1 MKRWCYRIALCLC
14 VCLLTLGL
22 CGRMEAAEVVASGT
36 CGENL
41 TWSLDGDGVLTIRGT
56 GEMKDY
62 QTDST
67 PWEGNRWKIKS
78 VVVESGVTSI
88 GANAFYDC
96 SALTSIALP
105 DSVTSIGERA
115 FSYCGAL
122 TGITLPDSVTEIGKY
137 AFIECSALKSITLPD
152 CITEIGERTF
162 FGCSALTSITLPDS
176 VTEIGA
182 YAFYKCDALTSI
194 VLPANITSIGQSAFF
209 GCSSLAQITLPA
221 RLREISDNT
230 FTDCSSLQTITI
242 PQGVTSIRYAAFSGC
257 SGLTNVTIPD
267 SVTSIGGYVFRSCS
281 SLKQITL
288 PDSLTSL
295 AWDVFRDC
303 SSLERIVLPARVT
316 EIPGE
321 AFWGCTNLKSVT
333 LPDDVEIIGGNA
345 FLDCINL
352 EQITLPDGV
361 RVINGSVFQG
371 CSSLKSIELPDGVTY
386 ISESSFQDC
395 SSLTEIR
402 IPDKVWAIGK
412 SAFQGCSSLQ
422 RVTLSRSVT
431 SIGESAFEGCGQL
444 QRIVIPDQVTSIGA
458 YAFYN
463 CKALKAAG
471 FAGDAP
477 ELGTRAF
484 WMDGE
489 DAAVSAIPGLALSY
503 IAGKENWTTPSY
515 SGYPTTLWDC
525 KVFSHWYLDT
535 VTEPTCTAEGYTAH
549 TCTVCGDRYRDQIV
563 PALGHQYADGFCI
576 RCGAQ
581 DSSQFSDVSANAW
594 YTSAVQYA
602 VEHGLMAGVGNNR
615 FGPEE
620 PMTRA
625 MLVTVL
631 WRYAGRPEAGKNPFT
646 DVPAGQW
653 YTEAVTWAAE
663 NGVVSGVG
671 NGRFAPNGNI
681 TREQMASILFRYAKL
696 TGLDTSKRG
705 ELAGFP
711 DEGQAQQLGAGG
723 TVLGRRRGD
732 HQRHCRRRPD
742 DPEAPGQ
749 RDQSASRLHPDAVYP
764 KQREGI
770 TKRTK
775 QSTFEKRTPLPVP
788 FTRVPG
794 GGVFCVWQAPWKGA
808 GTAAVDWHMGDGE
821 DRGSCCA
828 GRGIQWPE
836 GR

>member
-22 CGRMEAAEVVASGT
+22 CGRMEAAEVVDSGT
-36 CGENL
+36 CGESL

-56 GEMKDY
+56 GEMADY
-62 QTDST
+62 Q
-67 PWEGNRWKIKS
+67 PWAGNRWKIES
-78 VVVESGVTSI
+78 VVVEPGVTSI
-88 GANAFYDC
+88 GEQAFY
-96 SALTSIALP
+96 
-105 DSVTSIGERA
+105 
-115 FSYCGAL
+115 YC
-122 TGITLPDSVTEIGKY
+122 
-137 AFIECSALKSITLPD
+137 
-152 CITEIGERTF
+152 R
-162 FGCSALTSITLPDS
+162 ALTSITLPNS
-176 VTEIGA
+176 VRSIGEW
-182 YAFYKCDALTSI
+182 AFY
-194 VLPANITSIGQSAFF
+194 
-209 GCSSLAQITLPA
+209 
-221 RLREISDNT
+221 
-230 FTDCSSLQTITI
+230 DCRSLQTITI
-242 PQGVTSIRYAAFSGC
+242 PQGVTSIGYRAFDGC

-267 SVTSIGGYVFRSCS
+267 GVTSIGETAFYSCS
-281 SLKQITL
+281 SLQQITL

-295 AWDVFRDC
+295 GRSVFSHC
-303 SSLERIVLPARVT
+303 SSLERIVIPARVT
-316 EIPGE
+316 GIPI
-321 AFWGCTNLKSVT
+321 ATFCGCTNLKSVT
-333 LPDDVEIIGGNA
+333 LPDDIDWIGEDA
-345 FLDCINL
+345 FRDCVNL
-352 EQITLPDGV
+352 EQITLPDGLW
-361 RVINGSVFQG
+361 VINNSVFQGCSSLMEIRIPDKLGEIGKSAFQG
-371 CSSLKSIELPDGVTY
+371 CSSLKSIELPDSVT
-386 ISESSFQDC
+386 S
-395 SSLTEIR
+395 
-402 IPDKVWAIGK
+402 IGA
-412 SAFQGCSSLQ
+412 SAFQDCSSLQ
-422 RVTLSRSVT
+422 RVTLSRSRE
-431 SIGESAFEGCGQL
+431 IGESAFEGCGQL
-444 QRIVIPDQVTSIGA
+444 QRIIIPDQVTSIGP

-489 DAAVSAIPGLALSY
+489 AAAVSAIPGLALSY

-515 SGYPTTLWDC
+515 SGYPTNLWDC

-549 TCTVCGDRYRDQIV
+549 TCAACGDTYRDSYVARTEHNYYTAEVCSASCTEEGYVLMVCSSCGDRYRDQIV
-563 PALGHQYADGFCI
+563 PALGHQYANGFCI

-594 YTSAVQYA
+594 YASAVQYA

-711 DEGQAQQLGAGG
+711 DEGQVSSWA
-723 TVLGRRRGD
+723 R
-732 HQRHCRRRPD
+732 
-742 DPEAPGQ
+742 EAL
-749 RDQSASRLHPDAVYP
+749 SWAVG
-764 KQREGI
+764 EGI
-770 TKRTK
+770 I
-775 QSTFEKRTPLPVP
+775 S
-788 FTRVPG
+788 
-794 GGVFCVWQAPWKGA
+794 
-808 GTAAVDWHMGDGE
+808 GTAEG
-821 DRGSCCA
+821 
-828 GRGIQWPE
+828 GRTILKPQGNATRAQVASILMRFIRNSE
-836 GR
+836 KA

>member
-14 VCLLTLGL
+14 ACLLTLGL
-22 CGRMEAAEVVASGT
+22 CGRMEAAEVVDSGS
-36 CGENL
+36 CGESL

-56 GEMKDY
+56 GEMADFQAY
-62 QTDST
+62 ST
-67 PWEGNRWKIKS
+67 PWENNNWRIKS
-78 VVVESGVTSI
+78 VVVEPGVTSI
-88 GANAFYDC
+88 GANAFYY
-96 SALTSIALP
+96 AQNMT
-105 DSVTSIGERA
+105 T
-115 FSYCGAL
+115 
-122 TGITLPDSVTEIGKY
+122 ITLPTSVTKIGAG
-137 AFIECSALKSITLPD
+137 AFS
-152 CITEIGERTF
+152 R
-162 FGCSALTSITLPDS
+162 CSALTSITLPDS
-176 VTEIGA
+176 VTSIGA
-182 YAFYKCDALTSI
+182 QAFYDCSALTSVTLPDSVTSI
-194 VLPANITSIGQSAFF
+194 AAGMFEECSALKNVELPASITSIGSEAFKD
-209 GCSSLAQITLPA
+209 CSSLAQITLPA
-221 RLREISDNT
+221 RLREIGPYAFSN
-230 FTDCSSLQTITI
+230 CRSLQTITI
-242 PQGVTSIRYAAFSGC
+242 PQGVTSISFGAFSGC

-267 SVTSIGGYVFRSCS
+267 NVTSIGGYVFQS
-281 SLKQITL
+281 
-288 PDSLTSL
+288 
-295 AWDVFRDC
+295 C
-303 SSLERIVLPARVT
+303 SSLERIVIPAHLT
-316 EIPGE
+316 EIPSE
-321 AFWGCTNLKSVT
+321 TFWGCTNLKSVT
-333 LPDDVEIIGGNA
+333 LPDGIRGISGDA
-345 FLDCINL
+345 FRDCVSL
-352 EQITLPDGV
+352 EHITLPDSMWRIG
-361 RVINGSVFQG
+361 GSAFRG
-371 CSSLKSIELPDGVTY
+371 CSSLKSIELPDSVTY
-386 ISESSFQDC
+386 ISESTFQGC

-402 IPDKVWAIGK
+402 IPDEVRTIGK

-422 RVTLSRSVT
+422 HATLSRGLQE
-431 SIGESAFEGCGQL
+431 IGESAFEGCGQL
-444 QRIVIPDQVTSIGA
+444 QRIIIPDQVTSIGA

-549 TCTVCGDRYRDQIV
+549 TCAACGDRYRDQIV
-563 PALGHQYADGFCI
+563 PALGHQYANGFCI

-594 YTSAVQYA
+594 YASAVQYA
-602 VEHGLMAGVGNNR
+602 VEHGLMAGVGNGR

-711 DEGQAQQLGAGG
+711 DEGQVSSWA
-723 TVLGRRRGD
+723 R
-732 HQRHCRRRPD
+732 
-742 DPEAPGQ
+742 EAL
-749 RDQSASRLHPDAVYP
+749 SWAVG
-764 KQREGI
+764 EGI
-770 TKRTK
+770 I
-775 QSTFEKRTPLPVP
+775 S
-788 FTRVPG
+788 
-794 GGVFCVWQAPWKGA
+794 
-808 GTAAVDWHMGDGE
+808 GTAEG
-821 DRGSCCA
+821 
-828 GRGIQWPE
+828 GRTILKPQGNATRAQVASILMRFIRNSE
-836 GR
+836 KA

>member
-36 CGENL
+36 CGESL

-56 GEMKDY
+56 GEMADY
-62 QTDST
+62 Q
-67 PWEGNRWKIKS
+67 PWAGNRWKIES
-78 VVVESGVTSI
+78 VVVEPGVTSI
-88 GANAFYDC
+88 GEFYDC
-96 SALTSIALP
+96 SALTSI
-105 DSVTSIGERA
+105 
-115 FSYCGAL
+115 
-122 TGITLPDSVTEIGKY
+122 TLPNSVTEIGWY
-137 AFIECSALKSITLPD
+137 AF
-152 CITEIGERTF
+152 R
-162 FGCSALTSITLPDS
+162 GCS
-176 VTEIGA
+176 
-182 YAFYKCDALTSI
+182 ALTSI
-194 VLPANITSIGQSAFF
+194 VLPANITSIGQSAFS
-209 GCSSLAQITLPA
+209 GCSSLVRITLPA

-242 PQGVTSIRYAAFSGC
+242 PQGVTSISGRAFSGC
-257 SGLTNVTIPD
+257 SSLTNVTIPD
-267 SVTSIGGYVFRSCS
+267 SVTSIGDYVFQSCS
-281 SLKQITL
+281 SLQQITL

-295 AWDVFRDC
+295 GWSVFSHC
-303 SSLERIVLPARVT
+303 SSLERIVIPARVT
-316 EIPGE
+316 GIPI
-321 AFWGCTNLKSVT
+321 ATFCGCTNLKSVT
-333 LPDDVEIIGGNA
+333 LPDDIDWIGEDA
-345 FLDCINL
+345 FRDCVNL
-352 EQITLPDGV
+352 EQITLPDGLWE
-361 RVINGSVFQG
+361 INNSVFQGCSSLMEIRIPDKLGKIGKSAFQG
-371 CSSLKSIELPDGVTY
+371 CSSLKSIELPDSVT
-386 ISESSFQDC
+386 S
-395 SSLTEIR
+395 
-402 IPDKVWAIGK
+402 IGA
-412 SAFQGCSSLQ
+412 SAFQDCSSLQ
-422 RVTLSRSVT
+422 RVTLSRSLWE
-431 SIGESAFEGCGQL
+431 IGESAFEGCGQL
-444 QRIVIPDQVTSIGA
+444 QRIVIPEQVTSIGA

-535 VTEPTCTAEGYTAH
+535 VTKPTCTAEGYTAH

-594 YTSAVQYA
+594 YASAVQYA

-646 DVPAGQW
+646 DVSAGQW

-711 DEGQAQQLGAGG
+711 DEGQVSSWA
-723 TVLGRRRGD
+723 R
-732 HQRHCRRRPD
+732 
-742 DPEAPGQ
+742 EAL
-749 RDQSASRLHPDAVYP
+749 SWAVG
-764 KQREGI
+764 EGI
-770 TKRTK
+770 I
-775 QSTFEKRTPLPVP
+775 S
-788 FTRVPG
+788 
-794 GGVFCVWQAPWKGA
+794 
-808 GTAAVDWHMGDGE
+808 GTAEG
-821 DRGSCCA
+821 
-828 GRGIQWPE
+828 GRTILKPQGNATRAQVASILMRFIRNSE
-836 GR
+836 KA

>member
-22 CGRMEAAEVVASGT
+22 CGRMEAAEVVDSGS
-36 CGENL
+36 CGESL

-56 GEMKDY
+56 GEMADY
-62 QTDST
+62 QAYST
-67 PWEGNRWKIKS
+67 PWENNSWRIKS

-88 GANAFYDC
+88 GANAFYYAQNMTTITLPTSVTKIGAGAFSRCSALKSITLPDRITSIGAQAFSRC
-96 SALTSIALP
+96 SALTGIALP
-105 DSVTSIGERA
+105 DSVTSIGERV
-115 FSYCGAL
+115 FYYCEHLERAAL
-122 TGITLPDSVTEIGKY
+122 PGRATEIAAGMFAK
-137 AFIECSALKSITLPD
+137 CSALKNV
-152 CITEIGERTF
+152 E
-162 FGCSALTSITLPDS
+162 
-176 VTEIGA
+176 
-182 YAFYKCDALTSI
+182 
-194 VLPANITSIGQSAFF
+194 LPASITSIGSEAFEN
-209 GCSSLAQITLPA
+209 CSSLVQITLPA
-221 RLREISDNT
+221 RLREIGSYA
-230 FTDCSSLQTITI
+230 FYDCRSLQTITI
-242 PQGVTSIRYAAFSGC
+242 PQGVTSISSDTFSGC
-257 SGLTNVTIPD
+257 SSLTNVTIPD
-267 SVTSIGGYVFRSCS
+267 SVTRIVGSAFVGCS
-281 SLKQITL
+281 SLQQITL
-288 PDSLTSL
+288 PDSLTNL
-295 AWDVFRDC
+295 GYDVFRDC
-303 SSLERIVLPARVT
+303 SSLERIVIPARVT

-333 LPDDVEIIGGNA
+333 LPDGIRSIDGAA
-345 FLDCINL
+345 FQDCVSL
-352 EQITLPDGV
+352 EHITLPDG
-361 RVINGSVFQG
+361 
-371 CSSLKSIELPDGVTY
+371 LWSIE
-386 ISESSFQDC
+386 S
-395 SSLTEIR
+395 
-402 IPDKVWAIGK
+402 

-422 RVTLSRSVT
+422 HATLSRGLQE
-431 SIGESAFEGCGQL
+431 IGESAFEGCGQL
-444 QRIVIPDQVTSIGA
+444 QRIIIPDQVTSIGA

-535 VTEPTCTAEGYTAH
+535 VTKPTCTAEGYTAH

-711 DEGQAQQLGAGG
+711 DEGQVSSWA
-723 TVLGRRRGD
+723 R
-732 HQRHCRRRPD
+732 
-742 DPEAPGQ
+742 EAL
-749 RDQSASRLHPDAVYP
+749 SWAVG
-764 KQREGI
+764 EGI
-770 TKRTK
+770 I
-775 QSTFEKRTPLPVP
+775 S
-788 FTRVPG
+788 
-794 GGVFCVWQAPWKGA
+794 
-808 GTAAVDWHMGDGE
+808 GTAEG
-821 DRGSCCA
+821 
-828 GRGIQWPE
+828 GRTILKPQGNATRAQVASILMRFIRNSE
-836 GR
+836 KA

>member
-22 CGRMEAAEVVASGT
+22 CGRMEAAEVVDSGS
-36 CGENL
+36 CGESL

-56 GEMKDY
+56 GEMVDY
-62 QTDST
+62 PAAST

-78 VVVESGVTSI
+78 VVVEPGVTSI
-88 GANAFYDC
+88 GAKAFYYAQNMTTITLPTSVTKIGAGAFSCC
-96 SALTSIALP
+96 SALTSITLP
-105 DSVTSIGERA
+105 NSVTSIGERA
-115 FSYCGAL
+115 FSYC
-122 TGITLPDSVTEIGKY
+122 
-137 AFIECSALKSITLPD
+137 
-152 CITEIGERTF
+152 R
-162 FGCSALTSITLPDS
+162 ALTSITLPNR
-176 VTEIGA
+176 VTSIGEW
-182 YAFYKCDALTSI
+182 AFSYCSALTSI
-194 VLPANITSIGQSAFF
+194 ALSANITSIGQSAFS
-209 GCSSLAQITLPA
+209 GCSSLVQITLPA

-257 SGLTNVTIPD
+257 SSLTNITIPD
-267 SVTSIGGYVFRSCS
+267 SVTKIVGSAFMGCS
-281 SLKQITL
+281 SLQQITL
-288 PDSLTSL
+288 PDSLTNL
-295 AWDVFRDC
+295 GYGVFRDC
-303 SSLERIVLPARVT
+303 SSLERIVIPARVI

-333 LPDDVEIIGGNA
+333 LPDDVEIIGGDA
-345 FLDCINL
+345 FRDCVNL
-352 EQITLPDGV
+352 EHITLPDGV
-361 RVINGSVFQG
+361 REINGSAFRG
-371 CSSLKSIELPDGVTY
+371 CSSLKSIELPDRVTR
-386 ISESSFQDC
+386 INASTFQD
-395 SSLTEIR
+395 
-402 IPDKVWAIGK
+402 
-412 SAFQGCSSLQ
+412 CSSLQ
-422 RVTLSRSVT
+422 RVTLSRSLQEI
-431 SIGESAFEGCGQL
+431 SESAFEGCGQL
-444 QRIVIPDQVTSIGA
+444 QRIIIPDQVTSIGA

-489 DAAVSAIPGLALSY
+489 DATVSAIPGLALSY

-535 VTEPTCTAEGYTAH
+535 VTKPTCTAEGYTAH

-563 PALGHQYADGFCI
+563 PALGHQYANGFCI

-594 YTSAVQYA
+594 YASAVQYA

-711 DEGQAQQLGAGG
+711 DEGQVSSWA
-723 TVLGRRRGD
+723 R
-732 HQRHCRRRPD
+732 
-742 DPEAPGQ
+742 EAL
-749 RDQSASRLHPDAVYP
+749 SWAVG
-764 KQREGI
+764 EGI
-770 TKRTK
+770 I
-775 QSTFEKRTPLPVP
+775 S
-788 FTRVPG
+788 
-794 GGVFCVWQAPWKGA
+794 
-808 GTAAVDWHMGDGE
+808 GTAEG
-821 DRGSCCA
+821 
-828 GRGIQWPE
+828 GRTILKPQGNATRAQVASILMRFIRNSE
-836 GR
+836 KA

>member
-1 MKRWCYRIALCLC
+1 M
-14 VCLLTLGL
+14 
-22 CGRMEAAEVVASGT
+22 
-36 CGENL
+36 
-41 TWSLDGDGVLTIRGT
+41 
-56 GEMKDY
+56 
-62 QTDST
+62 
-67 PWEGNRWKIKS
+67 
-78 VVVESGVTSI
+78 
-88 GANAFYDC
+88 
-96 SALTSIALP
+96 
-105 DSVTSIGERA
+105 
-115 FSYCGAL
+115 
-122 TGITLPDSVTEIGKY
+122 
-137 AFIECSALKSITLPD
+137 
-152 CITEIGERTF
+152 
-162 FGCSALTSITLPDS
+162 
-176 VTEIGA
+176 
-182 YAFYKCDALTSI
+182 
-194 VLPANITSIGQSAFF
+194 
-209 GCSSLAQITLPA
+209 GCSSLRQITLP
-221 RLREISDNT
+221 N
-230 FTDCSSLQTITI
+230 
-242 PQGVTSIRYAAFSGC
+242 
-257 SGLTNVTIPD
+257 
-267 SVTSIGGYVFRSCS
+267 
-281 SLKQITL
+281 
-288 PDSLTSL
+288 SLTSL
-295 AWDVFRDC
+295 GWDVFRDC
-303 SSLERIVLPARVT
+303 SSLERIVIPARVT

-333 LPDDVEIIGGNA
+333 LPDGIRSIDGAA
-345 FLDCINL
+345 FQDCVSL
-352 EQITLPDGV
+352 EHITLPDGLWS
-361 RVINGSVFQG
+361 IGSSVFQG
-371 CSSLKSIELPDGVTY
+371 CSSLKSIELPDSVTY
-386 ISESSFQDC
+386 ISESTFQGC

-402 IPDKVWAIGK
+402 IPDEVRAIGK

-422 RVTLSRSVT
+422 HATLSRGLQE
-431 SIGESAFEGCGQL
+431 IGESAFEGCGQL
-444 QRIVIPDQVTSIGA
+444 QRIIIPDQVTSIGA

-711 DEGQAQQLGAGG
+711 DEGQVSSWA
-723 TVLGRRRGD
+723 R
-732 HQRHCRRRPD
+732 
-742 DPEAPGQ
+742 EAL
-749 RDQSASRLHPDAVYP
+749 SWAVG
-764 KQREGI
+764 EGI
-770 TKRTK
+770 I
-775 QSTFEKRTPLPVP
+775 S
-788 FTRVPG
+788 
-794 GGVFCVWQAPWKGA
+794 
-808 GTAAVDWHMGDGE
+808 GTAEG
-821 DRGSCCA
+821 
-828 GRGIQWPE
+828 GRTILKPQGNATRAQVASILMRFIRNSE
-836 GR
+836 KA

>member
-14 VCLLTLGL
+14 VCLLALGL
-22 CGRMEAAEVVASGT
+22 CGRMEAAEVVDSGT
-36 CGENL
+36 CGESL

-56 GEMKDY
+56 GEMTDY
-62 QTDST
+62 QTNST
-67 PWEGNRWKIKS
+67 AWEGNRWKIKS

-88 GANAFYDC
+88 GANAFYYVVNATAITLPTSVTKIGAGAFSYC
-96 SALTSIALP
+96 SALTSIAL
-105 DSVTSIGERA
+105 S
-115 FSYCGAL
+115 
-122 TGITLPDSVTEIGKY
+122 
-137 AFIECSALKSITLPD
+137 
-152 CITEIGERTF
+152 
-162 FGCSALTSITLPDS
+162 
-176 VTEIGA
+176 
-182 YAFYKCDALTSI
+182 
-194 VLPANITSIGQSAFF
+194 ANITSIGQSAFF
-209 GCSSLAQITLPA
+209 GCSSLQ
-221 RLREISDNT
+221 
-230 FTDCSSLQTITI
+230 
-242 PQGVTSIRYAAFSGC
+242 
-257 SGLTNVTIPD
+257 
-267 SVTSIGGYVFRSCS
+267 
-281 SLKQITL
+281 QITL

-303 SSLERIVLPARVT
+303 SSLERIVIPARVT

-361 RVINGSVFQG
+361 WVINGSAFRG
-371 CSSLKSIELPDGVTY
+371 CSSLKSIELPDRVTS
-386 ISESSFQDC
+386 ISASTFQGC

-402 IPDKVWAIGK
+402 IPDKVWTIGK

-422 RVTLSRSVT
+422 RVTLSRSLRE
-431 SIGESAFEGCGQL
+431 IGESAFEGCGQL

-463 CKALKAAG
+463 CKALKATG

-489 DAAVSAIPGLALSY
+489 NATVSAIPGLVLSY

-535 VTEPTCTAEGYTAH
+535 VTKPTCTAEGYTAH
-549 TCTVCGDRYRDQIV
+549 TCAACGDTYRDSYVARAEHNYYTIEVCGASCTEEGYVIMECGSCGDRYRDQIV
-563 PALGHQYADGFCI
+563 PALGHQYANGFCI
-576 RCGAQ
+576 RCGAE
-581 DSSQFSDVSANAW
+581 DSLGFSDVSANAW
-594 YTSAVQYA
+594 YASAVQYA
-602 VEHGLMAGVGNNR
+602 VEHGLMAGVGNGR

-631 WRYAGRPEAGKNPFT
+631 WRYAGRPEAGENPFT

-653 YTEAVTWAAE
+653 YTENVTWAAE

-711 DEGQAQQLGAGG
+711 DEGQVSSWA
-723 TVLGRRRGD
+723 R
-732 HQRHCRRRPD
+732 
-742 DPEAPGQ
+742 EAL
-749 RDQSASRLHPDAVYP
+749 SWAVG
-764 KQREGI
+764 EGI
-770 TKRTK
+770 I
-775 QSTFEKRTPLPVP
+775 S
-788 FTRVPG
+788 
-794 GGVFCVWQAPWKGA
+794 
-808 GTAAVDWHMGDGE
+808 GTAEG
-821 DRGSCCA
+821 
-828 GRGIQWPE
+828 GRTILKPQGNATRAQVASILMRFIRNSE
-836 GR
+836 KA

>member
-22 CGRMEAAEVVASGT
+22 CGRMEAAEVVDSGS
-36 CGENL
+36 CGESL

-56 GEMKDY
+56 GEMADY
-62 QTDST
+62 QAYST
-67 PWEGNRWKIKS
+67 PWENNSWRIKS

-88 GANAFYDC
+88 GANAFYYVVNATTITLPTSVTKIGAGAFSYC
-96 SALTSIALP
+96 SALTSITLPNRVTSIGAETFSYCYALTSITLP
-105 DSVTSIGERA
+105 NRVTSIGERA
-115 FSYCGAL
+115 FSYCSAL
-122 TGITLPDSVTEIGKY
+122 TGITLPDSVTEIGTY
-137 AFIECSALKSITLPD
+137 AFIECSALKSITLSD
-152 CITEIGERTF
+152 RITEIGERTF
-162 FGCSALTSITLPDS
+162 FGCSALTSVTLPDS
-176 VTEIGA
+176 VTEIGK

-194 VLPANITSIGQSAFF
+194 ALSANITSIGQSAFF
-209 GCSSLAQITLPA
+209 GCSSLQ
-221 RLREISDNT
+221 
-230 FTDCSSLQTITI
+230 
-242 PQGVTSIRYAAFSGC
+242 
-257 SGLTNVTIPD
+257 
-267 SVTSIGGYVFRSCS
+267 
-281 SLKQITL
+281 QITL

-295 AWDVFRDC
+295 AWDIFRDC
-303 SSLERIVLPARVT
+303 SSLERIVIPARVT
-316 EIPGE
+316 EIPSE

-333 LPDDVEIIGGNA
+333 LPDAIEVIGGNA
-345 FLDCINL
+345 FRDCVNL
-352 EQITLPDGV
+352 EHITLPDGV

-371 CSSLKSIELPDGVTY
+371 CSSLKSIELPDSVTG
-386 ISESSFQDC
+386 ISVSTFQDC

-402 IPDKVWAIGK
+402 IPDKAWAIEK

-422 RVTLSRSVT
+422 RVTLSRSLQK
-431 SIGESAFEGCGQL
+431 IGESAFEGCGQL
-444 QRIVIPDQVTSIGA
+444 QRIIIPDQVTSIGA

-477 ELGTRAF
+477 ELGIRAF

-549 TCTVCGDRYRDQIV
+549 TCAACGDRYRDQIV
-563 PALGHQYADGFCI
+563 PALGHQYANGFCI

-646 DVPAGQW
+646 DVPAEQW

-711 DEGQAQQLGAGG
+711 DEGQVSSWA
-723 TVLGRRRGD
+723 R
-732 HQRHCRRRPD
+732 
-742 DPEAPGQ
+742 EAL
-749 RDQSASRLHPDAVYP
+749 SWAVG
-764 KQREGI
+764 EGI
-770 TKRTK
+770 I
-775 QSTFEKRTPLPVP
+775 S
-788 FTRVPG
+788 
-794 GGVFCVWQAPWKGA
+794 
-808 GTAAVDWHMGDGE
+808 GTAEG
-821 DRGSCCA
+821 
-828 GRGIQWPE
+828 GRTILKPQGNATRAQVASILMRFIRNSE
-836 GR
+836 KA

>member
-1 MKRWCYRIALCLC
+1 M
-14 VCLLTLGL
+14 
-22 CGRMEAAEVVASGT
+22 
-36 CGENL
+36 
-41 TWSLDGDGVLTIRGT
+41 
-56 GEMKDY
+56 
-62 QTDST
+62 
-67 PWEGNRWKIKS
+67 
-78 VVVESGVTSI
+78 
-88 GANAFYDC
+88 
-96 SALTSIALP
+96 
-105 DSVTSIGERA
+105 
-115 FSYCGAL
+115 
-122 TGITLPDSVTEIGKY
+122 
-137 AFIECSALKSITLPD
+137 
-152 CITEIGERTF
+152 
-162 FGCSALTSITLPDS
+162 
-176 VTEIGA
+176 
-182 YAFYKCDALTSI
+182 
-194 VLPANITSIGQSAFF
+194 
-209 GCSSLAQITLPA
+209 GCSSLQQITLP
-221 RLREISDNT
+221 N
-230 FTDCSSLQTITI
+230 
-242 PQGVTSIRYAAFSGC
+242 
-257 SGLTNVTIPD
+257 
-267 SVTSIGGYVFRSCS
+267 
-281 SLKQITL
+281 
-288 PDSLTSL
+288 SLTSL
-295 AWDVFRDC
+295 GWDVFRDC
-303 SSLERIVLPARVT
+303 SSLERIVIPARVT

-333 LPDDVEIIGGNA
+333 LPDGIRGIGGDA
-345 FLDCINL
+345 FRDCVSL
-352 EQITLPDGV
+352 EHITLPDSMW
-361 RVINGSVFQG
+361 RINGSAFRG
-371 CSSLKSIELPDGVTY
+371 CSSLKSIELPDSVTY
-386 ISESSFQDC
+386 ISESTFQGC

-402 IPDKVWAIGK
+402 IPDEVRAIGK

-422 RVTLSRSVT
+422 HATLSRGLQE
-431 SIGESAFEGCGQL
+431 IGESAFEGCGQL
-444 QRIVIPDQVTSIGA
+444 QRIIIPDQVTSIGA

-535 VTEPTCTAEGYTAH
+535 VTEPTCTTEGYTAH
-549 TCTVCGDRYRDQIV
+549 TCTVCGDTYRDSYVARTEHHYYTAEVCSASCTEEGYVLMVCSSCGDRYRDQIV

-576 RCGAQ
+576 RCGAE
-581 DSSQFSDVSANAW
+581 DSLGFSDVSANAW
-594 YTSAVQYA
+594 YASAVQYA

-711 DEGQAQQLGAGG
+711 DEGQVSSWA
-723 TVLGRRRGD
+723 R
-732 HQRHCRRRPD
+732 
-742 DPEAPGQ
+742 EAL
-749 RDQSASRLHPDAVYP
+749 SWAVG
-764 KQREGI
+764 EGI
-770 TKRTK
+770 I
-775 QSTFEKRTPLPVP
+775 S
-788 FTRVPG
+788 
-794 GGVFCVWQAPWKGA
+794 
-808 GTAAVDWHMGDGE
+808 GTAEG
-821 DRGSCCA
+821 
-828 GRGIQWPE
+828 GRTILKPQGNATRAQVASILMRFIRNSE
-836 GR
+836 KA

>member
-22 CGRMEAAEVVASGT
+22 CGRMEAAEVVDSGS
-36 CGENL
+36 CGESL

-56 GEMKDY
+56 GEMADY
-62 QTDST
+62 GAYST
-67 PWEGNRWKIKS
+67 PWEGNRWRIES
-78 VVVESGVTSI
+78 VVVEPGVTSI
-88 GANAFYDC
+88 GERAFYGC
-96 SALTSIALP
+96 SALTSIAL
-105 DSVTSIGERA
+105 S
-115 FSYCGAL
+115 
-122 TGITLPDSVTEIGKY
+122 
-137 AFIECSALKSITLPD
+137 
-152 CITEIGERTF
+152 
-162 FGCSALTSITLPDS
+162 
-176 VTEIGA
+176 
-182 YAFYKCDALTSI
+182 
-194 VLPANITSIGQSAFF
+194 ANITSIGQSAFS
-209 GCSSLAQITLPA
+209 GCSSLVQITLPA
-221 RLREISDNT
+221 RLREISYYT
-230 FTDCSSLQTITI
+230 FSDCSSLQTITI
-242 PQGVTSIRYAAFSGC
+242 PQGVTSISGGAFSGC
-257 SGLTNVTIPD
+257 S
-267 SVTSIGGYVFRSCS
+267 
-281 SLKQITL
+281 SLQQITL
-288 PDSLTSL
+288 PDSLTNL
-295 AWDVFRDC
+295 GYDIFRDC
-303 SSLERIVLPARVT
+303 SSLERIVIPAHLT
-316 EIPGE
+316 EIPSGT
-321 AFWGCTNLKSVT
+321 FLGCTNLKSVT
-333 LPDDVEIIGGNA
+333 LPDGISNISNIGSAA
-345 FLDCINL
+345 FRDCVSL
-352 EQITLPDGV
+352 EHITLPDGLWS
-361 RVINGSVFQG
+361 IESSAFQG
-371 CSSLKSIELPDGVTY
+371 CSSLKSIELPDSVTD
-386 ISESSFQDC
+386 ISTSAFQGC

-402 IPDKVWAIGK
+402 IPDKVGTIWK

-422 RVTLSRSVT
+422 HATLSRGLQK
-431 SIGESAFEGCGQL
+431 IGESAFEGCGQL
-444 QRIVIPDQVTSIGA
+444 QRIIIPDQVTSIGA

-477 ELGTRAF
+477 ELGIRAF

-549 TCTVCGDRYRDQIV
+549 TCAACGDHYRDQIV

-696 TGLDTSKRG
+696 TGLDISKRG

-711 DEGQAQQLGAGG
+711 DEGQVSSWA
-723 TVLGRRRGD
+723 R
-732 HQRHCRRRPD
+732 
-742 DPEAPGQ
+742 EAL
-749 RDQSASRLHPDAVYP
+749 SWAVG
-764 KQREGI
+764 EGI
-770 TKRTK
+770 I
-775 QSTFEKRTPLPVP
+775 S
-788 FTRVPG
+788 
-794 GGVFCVWQAPWKGA
+794 
-808 GTAAVDWHMGDGE
+808 GTAEG
-821 DRGSCCA
+821 
-828 GRGIQWPE
+828 GRTILKPQGNATRAQVASILMRFIRNSE
-836 GR
+836 KA

>member
-14 VCLLTLGL
+14 ACLLTLGL
-22 CGRMEAAEVVASGT
+22 CGRMEAAEVVDSGS
-36 CGENL
+36 CGESL

-56 GEMKDY
+56 GEMADY
-62 QTDST
+62 QADST

-88 GANAFYDC
+88 GANAFYYASNATTITLPTSVTKIGVGAFSCC
-96 SALTSIALP
+96 SALKSITLP
-105 DSVTSIGERA
+105 NRVTSIGERA

-122 TGITLPDSVTEIGKY
+122 TGITLPDSVTEIGAY
-137 AFIECSALKSITLPD
+137 AFECSALM
-152 CITEIGERTF
+152 
-162 FGCSALTSITLPDS
+162 
-176 VTEIGA
+176 
-182 YAFYKCDALTSI
+182 SI
-194 VLPANITSIGQSAFF
+194 VLPANITSIGESAFS

-230 FTDCSSLQTITI
+230 FTDCSSLQTIAI

-257 SGLTNVTIPD
+257 SSLTNVTIPD
-267 SVTSIGGYVFRSCS
+267 SVTRIGSDVFRNCS
-281 SLKQITL
+281 SLQQITL

-295 AWDVFRDC
+295 GWSVFSHC
-303 SSLERIVLPARVT
+303 SSLERIVIPARVI

-345 FLDCINL
+345 FQDCINL

-361 RVINGSVFQG
+361 REINGSAFRG
-371 CSSLKSIELPDGVTY
+371 CSSLKSIELPDRVTG
-386 ISESSFQDC
+386 INVSTFQD
-395 SSLTEIR
+395 
-402 IPDKVWAIGK
+402 
-412 SAFQGCSSLQ
+412 CSSLQ
-422 RVTLSRSVT
+422 RVTLSRSLRG
-431 SIGESAFEGCGQL
+431 IGESAFEGCGQL

-489 DAAVSAIPGLALSY
+489 DATVSAIPGLALSY
-503 IAGKENWTTPSY
+503 IAGKANWTTPSY
-515 SGYPTTLWDC
+515 SGYPTTQWDC

-535 VTEPTCTAEGYTAH
+535 VTKPTCTAEGYTAH
-549 TCTVCGDRYRDQIV
+549 TCAACGDTYRDSYVARTEHHYYTAEVCSASCTEEGYVIMECSSCGDRYRDQIV
-563 PALGHQYADGFCI
+563 PALGHQYANGFCI

-594 YTSAVQYA
+594 YASAVQYA

-671 NGRFAPNGNI
+671 NGRFSPNGNI

-711 DEGQAQQLGAGG
+711 DEGQVSSWA
-723 TVLGRRRGD
+723 R
-732 HQRHCRRRPD
+732 
-742 DPEAPGQ
+742 EAL
-749 RDQSASRLHPDAVYP
+749 SWAVG
-764 KQREGI
+764 EGI
-770 TKRTK
+770 I
-775 QSTFEKRTPLPVP
+775 S
-788 FTRVPG
+788 
-794 GGVFCVWQAPWKGA
+794 
-808 GTAAVDWHMGDGE
+808 GTAEG
-821 DRGSCCA
+821 
-828 GRGIQWPE
+828 GRTILKPQGNATRAQVASILMRFIRNSE
-836 GR
+836 KA

>member
-14 VCLLTLGL
+14 ACLLTLGL
-22 CGRMEAAEVVASGT
+22 CGRMEAAEVVDSGS
-36 CGENL
+36 CGESL

-56 GEMKDY
+56 GEMADY
-62 QTDST
+62 Q
-67 PWEGNRWKIKS
+67 PWAGNRWKIES
-78 VVVESGVTSI
+78 VVVEPGVTSI
-88 GANAFYDC
+88 GEFYDC
-96 SALTSIALP
+96 SALTSI
-105 DSVTSIGERA
+105 
-115 FSYCGAL
+115 
-122 TGITLPDSVTEIGKY
+122 TLPNSVTEIGWY
-137 AFIECSALKSITLPD
+137 AF
-152 CITEIGERTF
+152 R
-162 FGCSALTSITLPDS
+162 GCS
-176 VTEIGA
+176 
-182 YAFYKCDALTSI
+182 ALTSI
-194 VLPANITSIGQSAFF
+194 VLPANITSIGQSAFS
-209 GCSSLAQITLPA
+209 GCSSLVRITLPA

-242 PQGVTSIRYAAFSGC
+242 PQGVTSIGYSAFDGC

-267 SVTSIGGYVFRSCS
+267 GVTSIGETAFYSCS
-281 SLKQITL
+281 SLQQITL

-295 AWDVFRDC
+295 GRSVFSDC
-303 SSLERIVLPARVT
+303 SSLERIVIPARVT
-316 EIPGE
+316 GIPSA

-333 LPDDVEIIGGNA
+333 LPDDIDWIGEDA
-345 FLDCINL
+345 FRNCVNL
-352 EQITLPDGV
+352 EQITLPDGLWE
-361 RVINGSVFQG
+361 INNSVFQGCSSLMEIRIPDKLGEIGKSAFQG
-371 CSSLKSIELPDGVTY
+371 CSSLKSIELPDSVT
-386 ISESSFQDC
+386 S
-395 SSLTEIR
+395 
-402 IPDKVWAIGK
+402 IGA
-412 SAFQGCSSLQ
+412 SAFRDCSSLQ
-422 RVTLSRSVT
+422 RVTLSRSLRE
-431 SIGESAFEGCGQL
+431 IGESAFEGCGQL
-444 QRIVIPDQVTSIGA
+444 QRIIIPVQVMSIGA

-549 TCTVCGDRYRDQIV
+549 TCTVCGDTYRDSYVARTEHHYYTAEVCSASCTEEGYVLMVCSSCGDRYRDQIV
-563 PALGHQYADGFCI
+563 PALGHQYEDGFCI

-594 YTSAVQYA
+594 YASAVQYA

-711 DEGQAQQLGAGG
+711 DEGQVSSWA
-723 TVLGRRRGD
+723 R
-732 HQRHCRRRPD
+732 
-742 DPEAPGQ
+742 EAL
-749 RDQSASRLHPDAVYP
+749 SWAVG
-764 KQREGI
+764 EGI
-770 TKRTK
+770 I
-775 QSTFEKRTPLPVP
+775 S
-788 FTRVPG
+788 
-794 GGVFCVWQAPWKGA
+794 
-808 GTAAVDWHMGDGE
+808 GTAEG
-821 DRGSCCA
+821 
-828 GRGIQWPE
+828 GRTILKPQGNATRAQVASILMRFIRNSE
-836 GR
+836 KA